1 MNSDEGDQAAGGEG
15 EGEGSTPTTGK
26 SLAATL
32 GSIEK
37 SEADVTSPVA
47 AHSNKVSTA
56 PAASIS
62 SDASPDDSPTETV
75 PRSVTRPNNLLLD
88 HLNITSNFS
97 NKATYQD
104 THQDKFVCHMSK
116 KSLRPKR

>member
-1 MNSDEGDQAAGGEG
+1 MNSDEGDQGGDGEG

-47 AHSNKVSTA
+47 AHRESNKVSSTA
-56 PAASIS
+56 PGGQDIS
-62 SDASPDDSPTETV
+62 SDASPEDSPTETV
-75 PRSVTRPNNLLLD
+75 PR
-88 HLNITSNFS
+88 
-97 NKATYQD
+97 
-104 THQDKFVCHMSK
+104 
-116 KSLRPKR
+116 

>member
-88 HLNITSNFS
+88 HLN
-97 NKATYQD
+97 KATYQD